1 MSIKYI
7 QNKKVIQ
14 SKIGD
19 EVVMLD
25 MDSGFY
31 FGLNSVASFIWEK
44 LEKAKSFEEVVDE
57 LLTEY
62 NIDAQACEIET
73 REFLNQLLEKN
84 IIKRFSE

>member
-1 MSIKYI
+1 MSAKYI

-31 FGLNSVASFIWEK
+31 FGLNSVASIIWGM
-44 LEKAKSFEEVVDE
+44 LEKATSFEEVINE
-57 LLTEY
+57 LMKEY
-62 NIDAQACEIET
+62 NVDRQTCENDT
-73 REFLNQLLEKN
+73 RSFWNQLLERN
-84 IIKRFSE
+84 IIKQVS